1 MTLTSEELRT
11 SWVWNHKWQT
21 LAICMLVWILSG
33 FTGYLVP
40 SLIFFPLAF
49 VNVVPLFLLL
59 RLAQLYNAPKRL
71 KDEATTNSG

>member
-1 MTLTSEELRT
+1 
-11 SWVWNHKWQT
+11 
-21 LAICMLVWILSG
+21 MLVWILSG